1 VSSPEGSPPRWG
13 RSILA
18 VLAGFIMVVAL
29 SLGVDELLHA
39 LEVYPPHGEPMPQ
52 PGPNLLALTYRVVI
66 TIAAAALTAK
76 LAPHRSVA
84 SDWRHVWVFG
94 AIGLVLGTIGA
105 ITMIP
110 KNFGPAWYPILLAAS
125 SLPCAWLGG
134 KLAIRERPAASPAR
148 AV

>member
-1 VSSPEGSPPRWG
+1 MTGTEPAAPRWG
-13 RSILA
+13 RSFLA
-18 VLAGFIMVVAL
+18 VFTGFLTVVVL
-29 SLGVDELLHA
+29 SLGVDQLLHI
-39 LEVYPPHGEPMPQ
+39 LEVYPPWGEPMPQ
-52 PGPNLLALTYRVVI
+52 PELNLLALAYRIVI
-66 TIAAAALTAK
+66 TIGAAFLTAR
-76 LAPHRSVA
+76 LAPHRSAA

-134 KLAIRERPAASPAR
+134 RMALGRATGARP
-148 AV
+148 V

>member
-1 VSSPEGSPPRWG
+1 MTVGSPSAPRWG

-18 VLAGFIMVVAL
+18 VFTGFVTVVVL
-29 SLGVDELLHA
+29 SLGVDQLLHV
-39 LEVYPPHGEPMPQ
+39 LKVYPPWGEPMPQ
-52 PGPNLLALTYRVVI
+52 PGLNLLALSYRIVI
-66 TIAAAALTAK
+66 TIGAAWLTAR

-105 ITMIP
+105 FATIP
-110 KNFGPAWYPILLAAS
+110 MHLGPAWYPILLAAS

-134 KLAIRERPAASPAR
+134 KLALRDAAVTA

>member
-1 VSSPEGSPPRWG
+1 MTAGNPSAPRWG

-18 VLAGFIMVVAL
+18 VFTGFVAVVVL
-29 SLGVDELLHA
+29 SLGVDQLLHV
-39 LEVYPPHGEPMPQ
+39 LKVYPPWGEPMPQ
-52 PGPNLLALTYRVVI
+52 PGLNLLALTYRIVI
-66 TIAAAALTAK
+66 TIGAAWLTAR

-134 KLAIRERPAASPAR
+134 KLAIREGAGGKP
-148 AV
+148 V